1 MSTPEK
7 PRWLLL
13 GLTLIAFV
21 AGFAKVLQRPS
32 QVSFQL
38 PAVAA
43 QSTAA
48 PAVRMGFVSTSP
60 GPHRH
65 APSLVELRDGRL
77 RAFWFS
83 GSREGASDVEI
94 RSAVL
99 DPRNGNWSS
108 ETAVVDRLQA
118 QRGLLR
124 YVKKLGNPVA
134 ERAADGA
141 LHLYFVTV
149 SLGGWAGSSISVM
162 TSTDDGETWSTA
174 RRLITSPFLNVS
186 TLLKGAPFHYADGT
200 IGLPVYHEFI
210 GKFGELLRLD
220 ASGVVL
226 DKQRLSHGR
235 SALQPVVLVRDG
247 DRAQVLMRHGEGGPN
262 RVIGTATTD
271 GGRHWAPP
279 ANTALAN
286 PNAAVTGVALPNG
299 TLLAV
304 LNNIES
310 DRDQLTLVA
319 SVDGGSSWR
328 TLYSLE
334 DQRAEREQPL
344 DPATYAAGIKA
355 LALAT
360 DAALPDATAFATSSG
375 EHMCVAQRCNY
386 EFSYPYLIQTARG
399 DVQLVYTWN
408 RSFIKHVEFSPAWIA
423 QRLKESTK
431 ESTKPIAIE
440 YPALKNSFYS
450 VWLIEPAS
458 SC

>member
-1 MSTPEK
+1 MTASAKT
-7 PRWLLL
+7 RWLLL
-13 GLTLIAFV
+13 GLTLIAFA
-21 AGFAKVLQRPS
+21 AGFAKAFSRPPPVAFQPQRI
-32 QVSFQL
+32 
-38 PAVAA
+38 VADA
-43 QSTAA
+43 GAA
-48 PAVRMGFVSTSP
+48 PTLRMGFVSTSA

-94 RSAVL
+94 RSAVF
-99 DPRNGNWSS
+99 DPRSGRWGA
-108 ETAVVDRLQA
+108 ETTVIDRA
-118 QRGLLR
+118 RTQRALSR

-134 ERAADGA
+134 ERAADGS
-141 LHLYFVTV
+141 LHLYYVTV
-149 SLGGWAGSSISVM
+149 SLGGWAGSSITTAS
-162 TSTDDGETWSTA
+162 SSDDGETWSPP
-174 RRLITSPFLNVS
+174 RRLVTSPFLNVS
-186 TLLKGAPFHYADGT
+186 TLVKGTPFHYADGT

-210 GKFGELLRLD
+210 GKFAELLRLD
-220 ASGVVL
+220 AAGAVL

-247 DRAQVLMRHGEGGPN
+247 ERAQVLMRHGEGGLN
-262 RVIGTATTD
+262 RVLGTATAD
-271 GGRHWAPP
+271 AGRNWAPP
-279 ANTALAN
+279 ANTTLDN
-286 PNAAVTGVALPNG
+286 PNAALTGVALPGG

-328 TLYSLE
+328 TLYTLE
-334 DQRAEREQPL
+334 DQRALRERTL
-344 DPATYAAGIKA
+344 DPATYATGIKA

-360 DAALPDATAFATSSG
+360 DAGLPDAAAFAVSSG

-423 QRLKESTK
+423 QRLKESAK
-431 ESTKPIAIE
+431 ESTKERTNAQ
-440 YPALKNSFYS
+440 LH
-450 VWLIEPAS
+450 
-458 SC
+458 